1 MTYFPK
7 SIAITSKEEFKAEME
22 ILQLKKHCVLKLKC
36 VNQFY
41 SKTVHS
47 PDSIVHVRIWNSSS
61 ILVAYKKWMNLI
73 AHYLKQEKYCY
84 KYEQNENFIAHKKN
98 CKSDKC
104 VVYISA
110 ELKIC
115 K

>member
-7 SIAITSKEEFKAEME
+7 SIPITSKEEFKVEME

-47 PDSIVHVRIWNSSS
+47 PDSIVHVRIWNPSS
-61 ILVAYKKWMNLI
+61 ILVAYEKWMNLI
-73 AHYLKQEKYCY
+73 AHYLKQEKYCD

-98 CKSDKC
+98 CNQ
-104 VVYISA
+104 ISV
-110 ELKIC
+110 
-115 K
+115 